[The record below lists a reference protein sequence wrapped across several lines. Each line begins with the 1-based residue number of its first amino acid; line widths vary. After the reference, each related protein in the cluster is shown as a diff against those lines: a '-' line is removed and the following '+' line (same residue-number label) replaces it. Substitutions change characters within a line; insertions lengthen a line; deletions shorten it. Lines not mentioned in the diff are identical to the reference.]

1 MSEGTG
7 AKRDNVALAIAAIVA
22 SVFALSLGDAVIKAF
37 SVSFPLAQL
46 YVLRS
51 LLALPILVAIVLL
64 RRKATSLLPIAPG
77 WTALRSLMLAVMW
90 IAYYVALPHI
100 QLSVAAAAYY
110 TSPLFITMIAA
121 LVVGERVGKLGGFAI
136 ILGFAGVLI
145 MLRPEAG
152 AFNAYGLLP
161 IGAAILYA
169 GAMVM
174 TRTKCLQEDPMV
186 LSLALNVTFILVGA
200 VASLAILAF
209 DLGTSLGAANPFLFG
224 AWTSLGGTEWSVL
237 ALLAAVIVVGSLGA
251 AIAYQAA
258 PSSTVATFDYAYLA
272 FATLWG
278 LVVFAEIPDGLT
290 LLGIVMIATAGI
302 LAVRR

>member
-1 MSEGTG
+1 MSAPTG
-7 AKRDNVALAIAAIVA
+7 VKRDNVALAIAAIVA

-64 RRKATSLLPIAPG
+64 RRKATSLLPVAPG

-110 TSPLFITMIAA
+110 TAPLFITMIAA
-121 LVVGERVGKLGGFAI
+121 LVVGERVGKMGGFAI
-136 ILGFAGVLI
+136 LLGFAGVLI

-200 VASLAILAF
+200 VASLAILAL
-209 DLGTSLGAANPFLFG
+209 DLGSSLGAANPFLFG
-224 AWTSLGGTEWSVL
+224 GWTDLGRTEWSVL

-258 PSSTVATFDYAYLA
+258 PSSIVATFDYAYLA

-278 LVVFAEIPDGLT
+278 LLVFAEIPDALT